1 MRTTTALRVRAWVTA
16 FTCLS
21 ILLVASGPALAAPST
36 PAIDK
41 KRAEAEAART
51 ELERMSDELEV
62 AVEEYNAITE
72 ALDETRVRI
81 REAEERLVVARAE
94 LAAARERL
102 ARRATSIYKDGGTG
116 LLDVLLGTR
125 SFTDFLVRVDLAV
138 RINRQDA
145 EAVAAVK
152 EAKATVEATERAL
165 VAREAEQAA
174 LQAQADA
181 RREAIEASIERQRSF
196 VAQLDAEV
204 KRLVAEEE
212 ERQRRLAEERARR
225 AAAAAAAYAARG
237 RQVTDP
243 AELGAGHPEVVA
255 IALEYLGVPYV
266 WGGAT
271 PMGFDCSGLCQF
283 VYGRIGIRLPRTSRS
298 QFAAGQHIP
307 PDRLDL
313 LQPGDLVFFGT
324 EGDPSRVHH
333 VGIYAGNGDY
343 IHAPEEG
350 DVVKVSSL
358 VERIERK
365 GDYVGASR
373 F

>member
-1 MRTTTALRVRAWVTA
+1 MPTAAALRMRVWVTA
-16 FTCLS
+16 LVCLS
-21 ILLVASGPALAAPST
+21 MLGACPSARALPST
-36 PAIDK
+36 PAIEQ
-41 KRAEAEAART
+41 KRSEAEAARA
-51 ELERMSDELEV
+51 ELERMSDDLEV

-72 ALDETRVRI
+72 ALGKTRQAI
-81 REAEERLVVARAE
+81 RDTEARLDVARAE

-125 SFTDFLVRVDLAV
+125 SFSDFLVRVDLAV
-138 RINRQDA
+138 RISRADA

-152 EAKATVEATERAL
+152 EAKAAVEATERAL
-165 VAREAEQAA
+165 EAREAEQAA

-181 RREAIEASIERQRSF
+181 RRDEIQAALERQRAF
-196 VAQLDAEV
+196 VARLDAEV
-204 KRLVAEEE
+204 KRLVEEE
-212 ERQRRLAEERARR
+212 AERQRRLAEERARR
-225 AAAAAAAYAARG
+225 AAAAAAAYAARR
-237 RQVTDP
+237 RQVTDL
-243 AELGAGHPEVVA
+243 ATLGAGHPEVVA

-266 WGGAT
+266 WGGAS
-271 PMGFDCSGLCQF
+271 PDGFDCSGLCQF
-283 VYGRIGIRLPRTSRS
+283 VYGRIGIDLPRTSRS
-298 QFAAGQHIP
+298 QFASGQHIP

-313 LQPGDLVFFGT
+313 LTPGDLVFFGT
-324 EGDPSRVHH
+324 EGDPARVHH

-343 IHAPEEG
+343 IHAPESG